1 MMNKKIV
8 FTLGLSTF
16 LISQSSLAIS
26 LNFFPSSQ
34 VVELGDTVSVNL
46 RISDLGEMSSPSL
59 GAFDLNIN
67 FDSSIVDL
75 TDVGFEDQLS
85 LFNTPSFNFFIP
97 ENDRVNLVEISNN
110 SPLELD
116 MFQETYF
123 VLASLDFNT
132 VSSGSTLLTITDAIL
147 SDANGIP
154 LDFDVLD
161 SSNTVVSSSAS
172 VPEKDLSRVILLLP
186 LFLLGNVIKCH
197 LQ

>member
-85 LFNTPSFNFFIP
+85 LFNTPSLNFFIP

-161 SSNTVVSSSAS
+161 SSITVVSSSAS